1 MSNLIKNMITGN
13 WTVQVIPA
21 QDIQEHEVNFPELCK
36 CKVRVT
42 DDGVIIHNA
51 FDGRQEYETE

>member
-1 MSNLIKNMITGN
+1 MITGN